1 MCGLNAHLIKHFVGV
16 VAVVM
21 LLMSALAVVIV
32 MVMMVLVSAL
42 AVMIVVVMVVL
53 VSALVVVIVMVM
65 VVLVSALVVVIVVV
79 MVVLVSALMVVIVV
93 VMMVLCLVFSLLSI
107 CFLSQMIQLCREGSF
122 LLHYL
127 ENLGS
132 IDVLPICSNDGSLLV
147 MLTQQRDAL
156 IDIIL

>member
-21 LLMSALAVVIV
+21 VLMSALAVVIV

-42 AVMIVVVMVVL
+42 AV
-53 VSALVVVIVMVM
+53 VIVMVM
-65 VVLVSALVVVIVVV
+65 VVLVSALVVVI
-79 MVVLVSALMVVIVV
+79 IVV
-93 VMMVLCLVFSLLSI
+93 MVLCLVLSLLSI